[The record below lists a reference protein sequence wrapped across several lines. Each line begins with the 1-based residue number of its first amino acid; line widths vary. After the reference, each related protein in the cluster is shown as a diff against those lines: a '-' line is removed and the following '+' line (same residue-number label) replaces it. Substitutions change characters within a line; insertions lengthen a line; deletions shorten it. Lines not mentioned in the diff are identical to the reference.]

1 MEPDELI
8 TFRVQYLV
16 DSDPLSACTAFPIP
30 VRAPT
35 YAFATTMPLANQL
48 GTILRLLNAPQSVRY
63 SVFTL
68 TEIVYKSL
76 NIVPLYST
84 KSKVWLTSYVSFKTY
99 SSKLILF
106 KHQRLHLKLAI
117 YYFIIIFKV
126 IMCHQKIP
134 YKQYIFFHSVS
145 T

>member
-1 MEPDELI
+1 MIVKMEPDELI

-63 SVFTL
+63 SIYTL
-68 TEIVYKSL
+68 KKKIGY
-76 NIVPLYST
+76 
-84 KSKVWLTSYVSFKTY
+84 FKY
-99 SSKLILF
+99 
-106 KHQRLHLKLAI
+106 QRDL
-117 YYFIIIFKV
+117 
-126 IMCHQKIP
+126 
-134 YKQYIFFHSVS
+134 
-145 T
+145 

>member
-1 MEPDELI
+1 MIVKMEPDELI

-68 TEIVYKSL
+68 TEIVYMT
-76 NIVPLYST
+76 LYL
-84 KSKVWLTSYVSFKTY
+84 V
-99 SSKLILF
+99 
-106 KHQRLHLKLAI
+106 HL
-117 YYFIIIFKV
+117 Y
-126 IMCHQKIP
+126 
-134 YKQYIFFHSVS
+134 
-145 T
+145 